1 MYDKSLSGRLTRLLV
16 RQSIKEVGGT
26 IIDLLWEELMDVIVV
41 IFRGENIIFFASV
54 TTLGYGVY
62 RKIKKSL
69 IQKQSSLIKDETA
82 TESKEQNDKIEKIE
96 KQQIESKEQNDKI
109 EKIEKQQIEI
119 MTELNNISV
128 DVIRMQILSGI
139 TSESFSKSEL
149 TYFYDKYTA
158 RGGNSFVSEKVK
170 VYLEREDIK

>member
-1 MYDKSLSGRLTRLLV
+1 
-16 RQSIKEVGGT
+16 
-26 IIDLLWEELMDVIVV
+26 MDVIAV

-54 TTLGYGVY
+54 ITLGYGVY
-62 RKIKKSL
+62 RKIKKIF
-69 IQKQSSLIKDETA
+69 IQEQSNLIKAET
-82 TESKEQNDKIEKIE
+82 TEENKGQD
-96 KQQIESKEQNDKI
+96 DKI

-119 MTELNNISV
+119 RAEQNDKIEKIEKRQIEIMAELNNISV

-139 TSESFSKSEL
+139 ASESFSKSEL

-170 VYLEREDIK
+170 LYLERTDIK

>member
-41 IFRGENIIFFASV
+41 IFRGENIIFFASI

-69 IQKQSSLIKDETA
+69 IQKQLTLIKAET
-82 TESKEQNDKIEKIE
+82 TKENKGPNDKIEKIE
-96 KQQIESKEQNDKI
+96 KRQIA
-109 EKIEKQQIEI
+109 I
-119 MTELNNISV
+119 MTELNDISV
-128 DVIRMQILSGI
+128 NVIRIQILSGI
-139 TSESFSKSEL
+139 ASESLSKSEV

-170 VYLEREDIK
+170 VYLEREDIR

>member
-16 RQSIKEVGGT
+16 RQSIKEVGET

-41 IFRGENIIFFASV
+41 IFRGENIIFFASI

-69 IQKQSSLIKDETA
+69 IQKQLTLIKAET
-82 TESKEQNDKIEKIE
+82 TKENKGPNDKIERIE
-96 KQQIESKEQNDKI
+96 KR
-109 EKIEKQQIEI
+109 QIEI

-139 TSESFSKSEL
+139 ASESLSKSEV

-170 VYLEREDIK
+170 VYLEREDIR

>member
-16 RQSIKEVGGT
+16 RQSIKEVGET
-26 IIDLLWEELMDVIVV
+26 IIDLLWKELMDVIVV
-41 IFRGENIIFFASV
+41 VFRGENIIFFASV

-62 RKIKKSL
+62 RKIKKIL
-69 IQKQSSLIKDETA
+69 IQKQSTLIKVET
-82 TESKEQNDKIEKIE
+82 TKEN
-96 KQQIESKEQNDKI
+96 KEQNDKI

>member
-1 MYDKSLSGRLTRLLV
+1 
-16 RQSIKEVGGT
+16 
-26 IIDLLWEELMDVIVV
+26 MDVIVV

-96 KQQIESKEQNDKI
+96 KR
-109 EKIEKQQIEI
+109 QIEI

>member
-1 MYDKSLSGRLTRLLV
+1 
-16 RQSIKEVGGT
+16 
-26 IIDLLWEELMDVIVV
+26 MDVIAV

-62 RKIKKSL
+62 RKIKKIF
-69 IQKQSSLIKDETA
+69 IQGQSNLIKAET
-82 TESKEQNDKIEKIE
+82 TKEN
-96 KQQIESKEQNDKI
+96 KEQNDKI

-119 MTELNNISV
+119 MAELNNISV

-139 TSESFSKSEL
+139 ASESFSKSEL

>member
-16 RQSIKEVGGT
+16 RQSIKEVGET

-69 IQKQSSLIKDETA
+69 IQKQSSLIKGET
-82 TESKEQNDKIEKIE
+82 TKDNKK
-96 KQQIESKEQNDKI
+96 QNDKI

-139 TSESFSKSEL
+139 ASESFSKSEL

-158 RGGNSFVSEKVK
+158 RGGNSFVREKVK

>member
-16 RQSIKEVGGT
+16 RQSIKEVGET
-26 IIDLLWEELMDVIVV
+26 IIDLLWKELMDVIVV

-62 RKIKKSL
+62 RKIKNIL
-69 IQKQSSLIKDETA
+69 IQKQSILIKAET
-82 TESKEQNDKIEKIE
+82 TKENKEQNDKIEKIE
-96 KQQIESKEQNDKI
+96 KQQIG
-109 EKIEKQQIEI
+109 I
-119 MTELNNISV
+119 MTELNDISV
-128 DVIRMQILSGI
+128 NVIRMQILSGI
-139 TSESFSKSEL
+139 ASESFSKSEL

-170 VYLEREDIK
+170 VYLERDDIK

>member
-16 RQSIKEVGGT
+16 RQSIKEVGET
-26 IIDLLWEELMDVIVV
+26 IIDLLWKELMDVIVV

-62 RKIKKSL
+62 RKIKKIL
-69 IQKQSSLIKDETA
+69 TQKQSSLIKVET
-82 TESKEQNDKIEKIE
+82 TKENKEQDDRIEKIE
-96 KQQIESKEQNDKI
+96 KR
-109 EKIEKQQIEI
+109 QIEI
-119 MTELNNISV
+119 MTQLNDISV

-139 TSESFSKSEL
+139 ASESFSKSEL

>member
-41 IFRGENIIFFASV
+41 IFRGENIIFFASI

-69 IQKQSSLIKDETA
+69 IQKQLTLIKAET
-82 TESKEQNDKIEKIE
+82 TKENKGPNDKIERIE
-96 KQQIESKEQNDKI
+96 KR
-109 EKIEKQQIEI
+109 QIEI

-139 TSESFSKSEL
+139 ASESLSKSEV

-170 VYLEREDIK
+170 VYFEREDIR

>member
-16 RQSIKEVGGT
+16 RQSIKEVGET

-82 TESKEQNDKIEKIE
+82 TEN
-96 KQQIESKEQNDKI
+96 KEQNDKI

-139 TSESFSKSEL
+139 ASESFSKSEL

-158 RGGNSFVSEKVK
+158 RGGNSFVREKVK

>member
-41 IFRGENIIFFASV
+41 IFRGENIIFFASI

-69 IQKQSSLIKDETA
+69 IQKQLTLIKAET
-82 TESKEQNDKIEKIE
+82 TKENKGPNDKIEKIE
-96 KQQIESKEQNDKI
+96 KRQIA
-109 EKIEKQQIEI
+109 I
-119 MTELNNISV
+119 MTELNNISI
-128 DVIRMQILSGI
+128 DVIRIQILSGI
-139 TSESFSKSEL
+139 ASESLSKSEV

-170 VYLEREDIK
+170 VYLEREDIR

>member
-16 RQSIKEVGGT
+16 RQSIKEVGET
-26 IIDLLWEELMDVIVV
+26 IIDLLWKELMDVIVV
-41 IFRGENIIFFASV
+41 IFRGENIIFFASI

-69 IQKQSSLIKDETA
+69 MQKQLTLIKAET
-82 TESKEQNDKIEKIE
+82 TKENKGPNDKIEKIE
-96 KQQIESKEQNDKI
+96 KRQIA
-109 EKIEKQQIEI
+109 I
-119 MTELNNISV
+119 MTELNNISI
-128 DVIRMQILSGI
+128 DVIRIQILSGI
-139 TSESFSKSEL
+139 ASESLSKSEV

-170 VYLEREDIK
+170 VYLEREDIR